1 MGGFGCFKSNMCV
14 LEFDS
19 SSVLELVAFSRTFV
33 SGTGALCG
41 VELVHIAW
49 IVSLVRM
56 TARVL

>member
-1 MGGFGCFKSNMCV
+1 MCV
-14 LEFDS
+14 LEFVFAF
-19 SSVLELVAFSRTFV
+19 VLELVAFLRTSV